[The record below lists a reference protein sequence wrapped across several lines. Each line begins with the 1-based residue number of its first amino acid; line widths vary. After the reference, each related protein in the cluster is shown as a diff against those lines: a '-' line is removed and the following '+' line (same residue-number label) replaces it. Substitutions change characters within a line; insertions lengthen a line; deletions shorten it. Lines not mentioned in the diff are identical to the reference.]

1 MTLSERNPAS
11 APRQRKRAWHPEMS
25 PWAGPALSL
34 PLIIMVALFVVTP
47 LITMVAQSLGNG
59 FDFSAY
65 SAFLESNAQR
75 RALIITFRDSL
86 IVTALALALASVI
99 AWTLHVNKNR
109 VVQAILWTAVF
120 VPFLMGV
127 VIKNYAMSII
137 LQANGILSRLW
148 EALPFTEGKVDL
160 MYTPTAVVIGI
171 LYSLLPY
178 AIMALIV
185 AFRTID
191 PDLVRA
197 AQSLGASRA
206 RALASVVLPLGAPGL
221 LAAGGLVFM
230 LSIGFYVTPVMLG
243 GADSPFLASLIHR
256 QIFIMYDNEGAAA
269 SGTILVVA
277 AAAVLAIAVAIVGVQ
292 RLKRAML

>member
-1 MTLSERNPAS
+1 
-11 APRQRKRAWHPEMS
+11 MS
-25 PWAGPALSL
+25 PWAGPLLSL
-34 PLIIMVALFVVTP
+34 PLIIMVVVFVVTP
-47 LITMVAQSLGNG
+47 LISMVVQSLGTG
-59 FDFSAY
+59 FDLSAY
-65 SAFLESNAQR
+65 AAFLESNAQR

-86 IVTALALALASVI
+86 VVTLLALILGSAI

-109 VVQAILWTAVF
+109 IVQAILWTAVF
-120 VPFLMGV
+120 IPFLMGV

-137 LQANGILSRLW
+137 LQANGVLSRIW

-256 QIFIMYDNEGAAA
+256 QIFIMFDNEGAAA

-277 AAAVLAIAVAIVGVQ
+277 AALVLAAAIAIVGTQ
-292 RLKRAML
+292 RLKKAML